1 MSITRRAT
9 LLGAALLPVAPALA
23 GILPAAP
30 IAAIE
35 KRAGGRLGV
44 AVLDSESGRRI
55 EHRAHERFALCSTFK
70 FLLAA
75 AVLTRIDAGK
85 ERPDRFI
92 AYGPNKLV
100 SYSPVTEAHLRDG
113 GMTLSAL
120 LEAVMER
127 SDNAAAN
134 LLLRTLGGPRG
145 WTLFARSLGDPTSRL
160 DRFEIE
166 LNSAIPGDP
175 RDTTTPFA
183 MLNDMKNV
191 LLGGALSKISR
202 QRLEDWMMASTTGAH
217 RLRAGLPPDWR
228 VGDKTGSGEHGARN
242 DIAVLWPPGRAPI
255 LACVYFAE
263 SSLSNDAREAA
274 IADVGRVLASAF

>member
-1 MSITRRAT
+1 MLS
-9 LLGAALLPVAPALA
+9 AALLPIAPALA
-23 GILPAAP
+23 GIPSAAP

-35 KRAGGRLGV
+35 KRSGGRLGV
-44 AVLDSESGRRI
+44 AVLDSKSGRRI

-75 AVLTRIDAGK
+75 AVLARIDAGK

-92 AYGPNKLV
+92 AFGRNDLV
-100 SYSPVTEAHLRDG
+100 SFSPVTGAHVGDG

-120 LEAVMER
+120 LEAVIVR

-134 LLLRTLGGPRG
+134 LLLRTLGGPKG

-160 DRFEIE
+160 DRFETE

-183 MLNDMKNV
+183 MLTDMKKV
-191 LLGGALSKISR
+191 LLGRVLSDTSR
-202 QRLEDWMMASTTGAH
+202 QRLEDWMMASATGAH
-217 RLRAGLPPDWR
+217 RLRAGLPEDWR

-242 DIAVLWPPGRAPI
+242 DIAILWPPGRAPI

-263 SSLSNDAREAA
+263 ANLSDDAREAA
-274 IADVGRVLASAF
+274 IADVGRVIASVF